1 MYFLL
6 SRFIYNIIYYC
17 IIYKMGGK
25 NKKKEGVVKN
35 AKAPKK
41 TLKQKKAD
49 AAAALKA
56 GSTQKAGA
64 PKQNTVVVKE
74 QKSK

>member
-1 MYFLL
+1 
-6 SRFIYNIIYYC
+6 
-17 IIYKMGGK
+17 MGGK
-25 NKKKEGVVKN
+25 KQKKEGGGDKHAN
-35 AKAPKK
+35 APKK

-64 PKQNTVVVKE
+64 PKPNTIVVKE